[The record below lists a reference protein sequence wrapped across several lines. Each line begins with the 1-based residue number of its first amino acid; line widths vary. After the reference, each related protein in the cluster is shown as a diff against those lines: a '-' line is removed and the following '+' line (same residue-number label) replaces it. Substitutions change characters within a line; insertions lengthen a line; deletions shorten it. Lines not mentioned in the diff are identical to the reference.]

1 VTVDSRP
8 LRAGHYLNQF
18 FAGVGGEERADQ
30 PPSVKEGPAG
40 PGRAIQALLG
50 AHGAVVS
57 TFVCGDNY
65 FNEQIGVA
73 EDAVRAWLGA
83 QRPDVVIAG
92 PAFAAGRYG
101 RACVEVCRI
110 AADLEIP
117 AVTGMHPENPGLL
130 VYRQAYVVP
139 AAGNAAGMGA
149 ALQSMVRL
157 AQKLA
162 ARVPLGPA
170 EEEGYLPRGIRRPGV
185 RPVPGAQ
192 RAVDMLVAKL
202 RGGPF
207 RTELPVEGYEAVTPA
222 PPLED
227 VARAT
232 IAVVTTGAI
241 VPKGNPDHLKRCSE
255 TRWRRYALEGRR
267 RLTSEEFECVHGGF
281 YNVPACDNPNVVLPL
296 DALRELECRG
306 AFGRLA
312 DFYCTTTGNDQRFAD
327 CVRNGKEIAALLWQE
342 RIDGVLLVA
351 T

>member
-1 VTVDSRP
+1 VESRH
-8 LRAGHYLNQF
+8 LRAAHYVNQF
-18 FAGVGGEERADQ
+18 FAGIGGEERADT
-30 PPSVKEGPAG
+30 PPSVKDGPTG

-57 TFVCGDNY
+57 TMVCGDNY
-65 FNEQIGVA
+65 FNEQIDSATG
-73 EDAVRAWLGA
+73 AVRAWVTA

-110 AADLEIP
+110 AGDLGIP

-130 VYRQAYVVP
+130 MYRAAYVVP
-139 AAGNAAGMGA
+139 TAGNAAGMGP
-149 ALQSMVRL
+149 ALGTM
-157 AQKLA
+157 
-162 ARVPLGPA
+162 VPLARKLGARLPIGPA
-170 EEEGYLPRGIRRPGV
+170 EEEGYLPRGVRRPGT
-185 RPVPGAQ
+185 RPLPGAR

-202 RGGPF
+202 GGTPF
-207 RTELPVEGYEAVTPA
+207 RTELPVEGYEAVAPA
-222 PPLED
+222 PP
-227 VARAT
+227 VADLPHAT

-255 TRWRRYALEGRR
+255 TRWQRYELEGRR
-267 RLTSEEFECVHGGF
+267 RLTPDEFECVHGGF
-281 YNVPACDNPNVVLPL
+281 YNVPASENPNVVLPL
-296 DALRELECRG
+296 DALRDLEARG
-306 AFGRLA
+306 MFGHLA

-327 CVRNGKEIAALLWQE
+327 CVRNGKEIAELLWHE

>member
-1 VTVDSRP
+1 MEARR

-18 FAGVGGEERADQ
+18 FAGISGEERADT
-30 PPSVKEGPAG
+30 PPAIKEGAVG

-50 AHGAVVS
+50 PHGAVVS
-57 TFVCGDNY
+57 TMVCGDNY
-65 FNEQIGVA
+65 FNERLDAAA
-73 EDAVRAWLGA
+73 EAVEGWLRE

-110 AADLEIP
+110 AADFDIP

-130 VYRQAYVVP
+130 MYRQAYVVP
-139 AAGNAAGMGA
+139 TAGNAAGMTQ
-149 ALQSMVRL
+149 ALNVM
-157 AQKLA
+157 
-162 ARVPLGPA
+162 VPLARKLGARRPIGPA
-170 EEEGYLPRGIRRPGV
+170 AEEGYLPRGIRRPGM
-185 RPVPGAQ
+185 RARPGAE
-192 RAVDMLVAKL
+192 RAVDILVAKL
-202 RGGPF
+202 TGQPF
-207 RTELPVEGYEAVTPA
+207 LTELPVAGYEAVAPA
-222 PPLED
+222 PP
-227 VARAT
+227 VADLAHAT

-255 TRWRRYALEGRR
+255 TRWRRYELGGRR
-267 RLTSEEFECVHGGF
+267 RLTPDDFECVHGGF
-281 YNVPACDNPNVVLPL
+281 YNVPASQNPNVVLPL
-296 DALRELECRG
+296 DALRDLEDRG
-306 AFGRLA
+306 TFARLA